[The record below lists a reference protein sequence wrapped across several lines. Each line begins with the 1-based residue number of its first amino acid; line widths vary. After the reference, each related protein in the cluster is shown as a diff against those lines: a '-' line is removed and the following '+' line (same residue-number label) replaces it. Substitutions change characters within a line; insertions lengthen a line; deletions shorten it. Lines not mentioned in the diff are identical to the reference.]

1 MKYKSARI
9 KLTNAFDLTE
19 LVKQAEQVDG
29 DVIIKSGNRYIDA
42 SSLLGLVGIASREAL
57 IILYPEDAIDFDN
70 FIKKYI

>member
-1 MKYKSARI
+1 MKYKSVKI

-19 LVKQAEQVDG
+19 LARQAEQVNG

-42 SSLLGLVGIASREAL
+42 ASLLGLVGIASREAL
-57 IILYPEDAIDFDN
+57 EILYPEDALDFDN

>member
-1 MKYKSARI
+1 MKYKSVRI

-19 LVKQAEQVDG
+19 LARQAEQVNG

-42 SSLLGLVGIASREAL
+42 ASLLGLVGIASREAL

>member
-1 MKYKSARI
+1 MKYKSVRI

-29 DVIIKSGNRYIDA
+29 DVIIKSGNRCIDA
-42 SSLLGLVGIASREAL
+42 ASLLGLAGIASREAL
-57 IILYPEDAIDFDN
+57 IVLYPENAISFDN